1 MYVRP
6 INLEKISSR
15 LLEYLRTELKN
26 PDLNYQT
33 APTQIGQGFET
44 FSYKF
49 QLENAPNNLSKPL
62 KLRLFPETIEKIAY
76 KEGTTQNLL
85 LEYNF
90 PVARAHILCENKK
103 HLGGEFIVSDFLPGK
118 TLAETLPFEEEPEA
132 LADIH
137 VILHQIDSSKIVK
150 ALKLSTVSPEWY
162 DGTIWSDTRGEN
174 IQWLK
179 PAVTWIKENTPE
191 IDRSVLCHGDFHSNN
206 VLIESGRVSGVLDW
220 SAAHIGEPERDVT
233 STMTVMMAY
242 GPLFSPE
249 QESKWFVENYLE
261 AYKRRMKVDQDKLE
275 YYEAVNCIGYL
286 DAMETGG
293 SQETPYEVRK
303 RLLDRFK
310 EISDISLI
318 KKFQ

>member
-6 INLEKISSR
+6 MNLEKISSR

-26 PDLNYQT
+26 PDLNYRT

-49 QLENAPNNLSKPL
+49 QLENARDELGKSL
-62 KLRLFPETIEKIAY
+62 KLRLFPETIEKTAY
-76 KEGTTQNLL
+76 KEGTIQNLL
-85 LEYNF
+85 LENDF
-90 PVARAHILCENKK
+90 PVARAHIICENKK
-103 HLGGEFIVSDFLPGK
+103 QLGGEFTISDFLPGK
-118 TLAETLPFEEEPEA
+118 TLAEALPFEEEPEA

-137 VILHQIDSSKIVK
+137 VLLHQIDSSKIVE

-174 IQWLK
+174 IQWLQ
-179 PAVTWIKENTPE
+179 PAVRWIKENEPV
-191 IDRSVLCHGDFHSNN
+191 IYRNVLCHGDFHSNN
-206 VLIESGRVSGVLDW
+206 VLVESGRVSGVLDW
-220 SAAHIGEPERDVT
+220 SAAQIGEPERDVS

-242 GPLFSPE
+242 GPLFHSE
-249 QESKWFVENYLE
+249 KESKWFTENYLE
-261 AYKRRMKVDQDKLE
+261 AYRRRMKVDQEKLE

-293 SQETPYEVRK
+293 NQDTPPEVRK
-303 RLLDRFK
+303 RLVDRFK
-310 EISDISLI
+310 EISGVTL
-318 KKFQ
+318 QP